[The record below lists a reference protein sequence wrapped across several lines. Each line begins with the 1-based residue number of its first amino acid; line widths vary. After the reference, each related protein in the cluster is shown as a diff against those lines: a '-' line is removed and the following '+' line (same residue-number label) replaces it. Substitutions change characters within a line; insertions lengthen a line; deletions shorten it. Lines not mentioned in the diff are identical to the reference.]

1 MTALA
6 VDAGAAA
13 DEVEAAARALE
24 GRAPLDALVWA
35 AERFAPR
42 LGFATGFGAEGCVLI
57 DLVGRH
63 RLPIDIFT
71 LDTGVLFP
79 ETYALWRRL
88 EHKYHL
94 TIRSVQPVA
103 TLAEQAAAHGDALW
117 EREPDRCCRLR
128 KVEPL
133 AREAAKL
140 DAWVTAIRRDQTPE
154 RATAQVVERDAK
166 FGLVKINPLV
176 GWTTRDVWAYL
187 LEHGVPYNP
196 LHDLG
201 YPSIGCQPCT
211 SPVADGEDP
220 RAGRWRGSAKTEC
233 GLHAPESLVR
243 KPGPA
248 ETPVLTG
255 PLPAK
260 KPPPPWSP

>member
-1 MTALA
+1 VT
-6 VDAGAAA
+6 AAA
-13 DEVEAAARALE
+13 AHRPDDDDVARAAAALD
-24 GRAPLDALVWA
+24 GQDPLAILTWA
-35 AERFAPR
+35 AGRYAPR

-88 EHKYHL
+88 EQRYRV
-94 TIRSVQPVA
+94 TIRSVQPTQ
-103 TLAEQAAAHGDALW
+103 TLAEQAGAHGDALW
-117 EREPDRCCRLR
+117 ERAPDRCCQLR
-128 KVEPL
+128 KIEPL
-133 AREAAKL
+133 RREAAKL
-140 DAWVTAIRRDQTPE
+140 DAWVAAIRRDQTPE
-154 RATAQVVERDAK
+154 RATAAVVERDAR
-166 FGLVKINPLV
+166 FGLVKINPLAA
-176 GWTTRDVWAYL
+176 WSSRDVWSYL
-187 LEHGVPYNP
+187 LDHGVPYNP

-220 RAGRWRGSAKTEC
+220 RAGRWRGTDKREC
-233 GLHAPESLVR
+233 GLHAPGTLVR
-243 KPGPA
+243 RGAA
-248 ETPVLTG
+248 EEPVATG
-255 PLPAK
+255 PVPPR